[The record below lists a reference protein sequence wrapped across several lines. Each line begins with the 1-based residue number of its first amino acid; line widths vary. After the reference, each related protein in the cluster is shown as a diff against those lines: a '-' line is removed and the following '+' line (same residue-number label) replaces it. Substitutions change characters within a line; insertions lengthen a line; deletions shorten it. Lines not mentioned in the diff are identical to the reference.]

1 MQEQH
6 ANFVLL
12 GIAYKVTK
20 VVYMQILHLEPQKT
34 LEFGV
39 FWPQK
44 ALENSDEMSIWHLL
58 HWKFYAYFFDF
69 RCYAGI
75 QAVFV
80 IFYVVC

>member
-44 ALENSDEMSIWHLL
+44 ALENSDEMSI
-58 HWKFYAYFFDF
+58 
-69 RCYAGI
+69 
-75 QAVFV
+75 
-80 IFYVVC
+80 